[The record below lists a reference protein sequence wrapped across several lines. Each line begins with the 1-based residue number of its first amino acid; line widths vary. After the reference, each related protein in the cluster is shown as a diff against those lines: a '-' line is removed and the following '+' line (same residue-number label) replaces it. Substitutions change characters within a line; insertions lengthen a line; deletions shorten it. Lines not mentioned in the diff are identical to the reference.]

1 MSTEIFK
8 FDDRLDGDFLS
19 SIYEDDNE
27 HAEMVFENFVA
38 SIQKLITELEEACAG
53 GEVELLRKKIH
64 KIKPVLSY
72 VGLTA
77 LTLKAENIE
86 KNCLITATINDLAG
100 LYTTFINELNNM
112 IPVVENDLIKLKAQT
127 I

>member
-1 MSTEIFK
+1 MSIEIFK

-27 HAEMVFENFVA
+27 HAEMVFENFIA
-38 SIQKLITELEEACAG
+38 SIQKLITELEDAYTS

-77 LTLKAENIE
+77 LTVKAENIE
-86 KNCLITATINDLAG
+86 KNCLTITTINDLAG
-100 LYTTFINELNNM
+100 LYTTFINELNSM